1 MNERIK
7 EMAIQLG
14 YLRWD
19 VDSESY
25 EVHGDVDTLDSF
37 VKLIVKECL
46 DILDDEDDGGYEGRS
61 VRIAMIRLKEHFG
74 VKE

>member
-7 EMAIQLG
+7 EMAIRLG

-37 VKLIVKECL
+37 ADLIIQECIHAVENTN
-46 DILDDEDDGGYEGRS
+46 DRYRREYF
-61 VRIAMIRLKEHFG
+61 AAKIREHFG
-74 VKE
+74 VE